1 MPSGVFRMNEECVS
15 DDFTSC
21 VRREF
26 PALDRKVYLDSACIG
41 VAPVR
46 AVRAVTDLVQ
56 TMQYCPAESGTDMHG
71 RLNELRA
78 RARPLAARLIG
89 ADARDIALVESATHG
104 LKIALESLPL
114 RPGDEVLIPDL
125 EFIQLGVMCRQLADR
140 GIAVRTVPHD
150 SSGRVGAD
158 EVRAELTPAVK
169 ALALSSVQWTNGFRA
184 DLGALS
190 ELCRQRGVWLIVDA
204 AQHLG
209 ALPFQVRQTPV
220 DILVCGGHKWL
231 CSPFG
236 TGFLY
241 LDPAARPR
249 LRRPLAGFFAAEP
262 PARTWGEAF
271 LRADITPLR
280 DYEFSTDACAW
291 ETGGTG
297 NYPGAVGLSAAL
309 SLFLELRPQRVEAH
323 LRTLTDYL
331 IDGLDRLGLTVV
343 SPREARHRSGI
354 VTFGTGHAASDLR
367 LMKSLLTAGIAVSV
381 RYTSGVG
388 GVRVSC
394 HVYNTL
400 RDVDALLAAAEDWR
414 RGPRR
419 TAAPTAR
426 APGRPTATAVAQIGR
441 QRALI
446 DALDDD
452 LMGLITARGG
462 VSRGIRRSRVEG
474 AMSRTDLARERE
486 IVERFHHRLGQDG
499 TRLALELLRMCKG
512 DT

>member
-1 MPSGVFRMNEECVS
+1 MGEECVS
-15 DDFTSC
+15 GDFTSC

-26 PALDRKVYLDSACIG
+26 PALAHKVYLDSACIG
-41 VAPVR
+41 IAPLR

-56 TMQYCPAESGTDMHG
+56 GMQYCSAESGTDMHG

-78 RARPLAARLIG
+78 AARPSAARLNG
-89 ADARDIALVESATHG
+89 AEPGDIALMESATHG
-104 LKIALESLPL
+104 LKTAVESLPL
-114 RPGDEVLIPDL
+114 HAGDQVLIPDL
-125 EFIQLGVMCRQLADR
+125 EFIQMGVLWQQLKDR
-140 GIAVRTVPHD
+140 GITVRTVPHD
-150 SSGRVGAD
+150 AAGRVGVDA
-158 EVRAELTPAVK
+158 VRGQLTRDVK
-169 ALALSSVQWTNGFRA
+169 VLALSSVQWTNGFRA
-184 DLGALS
+184 DLAALS
-190 ELCRQRGVWLIVDA
+190 ELCRDRGVWLVVDA

-209 ALPFQVRQTPV
+209 ALPLNVRRTPV

-236 TGFLY
+236 AGFMY
-241 LDPAARPR
+241 LDPAVRSR
-249 LRRPLAGFFAAEP
+249 LRRPLAGFFAARP

-271 LRADITPLR
+271 LRTDLTPLR
-280 DYEFSTDACAW
+280 DYEFSEDAYAW

-309 SLFLELRPQRVEAH
+309 SLFLELRPHRVEAH

-331 IDGLDRLGLTVV
+331 VEGLDRLGLTVV

-354 VTFGTGHAASDLR
+354 LTFGTGDPGTDL
-367 LMKSLLTAGIAVSV
+367 SLLRSLLAAGVAVSV
-381 RYTSGVG
+381 RHMSGVG

-394 HVYNTL
+394 HVYNTPGDL
-400 RDVDALLAAAEDWR
+400 DALLEAARDWQRRPRRATRPAPERAAA
-414 RGPRR
+414 GPR
-419 TAAPTAR
+419 TAA
-426 APGRPTATAVAQIGR
+426 AQVVR

-452 LMGLITARGG
+452 LIGLITARDG

-474 AMSRTDLARERE
+474 AMTRTDLARERE

>member
-1 MPSGVFRMNEECVS
+1 MGEECGS

-26 PALDRKVYLDSACIG
+26 PALANRAYLDSACIG
-41 VAPVR
+41 VAPLR

-56 TMQYCPAESGTDMHG
+56 GMQYCHAESGTAMHG

-89 ADARDIALVESATHG
+89 AEAADIALTESATHG

-114 RPGDEVLIPDL
+114 RAGDQVLIPDL
-125 EFIQLGVMCRQLADR
+125 EFIQMGVMCRQLKDR
-140 GIAVRTVPHD
+140 GVAIRTVPHD
-150 SSGRVGAD
+150 ETGRVGVDA
-158 EVRAELTPAVK
+158 VRAELTRDVK
-169 ALALSSVQWTNGFRA
+169 VLALSSVQWTNGFRA
-184 DLGALS
+184 DLAALS
-190 ELCRQRGVWLIVDA
+190 ELCRQRNVWLVVDA

-209 ALPFQVRQTPV
+209 ALPLNVRQTPV
-220 DILVCGGHKWL
+220 DIVVCGGHKWL

-241 LDPAARPR
+241 LDPAVRPR
-249 LRRPLAGFFAAEP
+249 LRRPLAGFFAARP

-271 LRADITPLR
+271 LRPDITPLR
-280 DYEFSTDACAW
+280 DYEFSEEAYAW

-297 NYPGAVGLSAAL
+297 NYPGAVGLSASL
-309 SLFLELRPQRVEAH
+309 SLLLELRPQRVETH

-331 IDGLDRLGLTVV
+331 TDGLDRLGLTVV
-343 SPREARHRSGI
+343 SPRDPRHRSGI
-354 VTFGTGHAASDLR
+354 ITFSTGRAAADVA
-367 LMKSLLTAGIAVSV
+367 LMGSLLAAGVAVSV
-381 RYTSGVG
+381 RFTSGVG

-394 HVYNTL
+394 HVHNTL
-400 RDVDALLAAAEDWR
+400 RDLDALLAATEAWQR
-414 RGPRR
+414 RPRRNGRPPAHQQPGPRS
-419 TAAPTAR
+419 AA
-426 APGRPTATAVAQIGR
+426 AQIVR

-462 VSRGIRRSRVEG
+462 VSRGIRRSRLEG
-474 AMSRTDLARERE
+474 AMARTDLARERE
-486 IVERFHHRLGQDG
+486 IVERFHTRLGHDG

>member
-1 MPSGVFRMNEECVS
+1 MGEECVS
-15 DDFTSC
+15 DDFTTC

-26 PALDRKVYLDSACIG
+26 PALAHKTYLDSACIG
-41 VAPVR
+41 VAPLR
-46 AVRAVTDLVQ
+46 AVRAVTDLAQ
-56 TMQYCPAESGTDMHG
+56 GMQYCHAESGTDMHG

-78 RARPLAARLIG
+78 AARPLAARLIG
-89 ADARDIALVESATHG
+89 AEPSDIALLESTTHG
-104 LKIALESLPL
+104 LKVAMESLPL
-114 RPGDEVLIPDL
+114 HAGDQVLIPDL
-125 EFIQLGVMCRQLADR
+125 EFIQMGVLWRQLKDR
-140 GIAVRTVPHD
+140 GITVRTVPHD
-150 SSGRVGAD
+150 PGGRFGVDA
-158 EVRAELTPAVK
+158 VRAELTRDVK
-169 ALALSSVQWTNGFRA
+169 VLALSSVQWTNGFRA

-190 ELCRQRGVWLIVDA
+190 ELCRGRGVWLVVDA

-209 ALPFQVRQTPV
+209 ALPFHVRRTPV

-236 TGFLY
+236 AGFMY
-241 LDPAARPR
+241 LDPAVRPR
-249 LRRPLAGFFAAEP
+249 LRRPLAGFFAARP

-271 LRADITPLR
+271 LRADLGPLR
-280 DYEFSTDACAW
+280 DYEFSDDAYAW

-309 SLFLELRPQRVEAH
+309 SLFLELRPQRVEAQ

-331 IDGLDRLGLTVV
+331 VEGLDRRGLPVV

-354 VTFGTGHAASDLR
+354 LTFGTGNTDTDL
-367 LMKSLLTAGIAVSV
+367 SLLRALLAAGVAVSV

-388 GVRVSC
+388 GIRVSC

-400 RDVDALLAAAEDWR
+400 GDLDALLEAAADWQR
-414 RGPRR
+414 RPRPAVRPAPAPAPAGGPRS
-419 TAAPTAR
+419 AA
-426 APGRPTATAVAQIGR
+426 AQIVR

-452 LMGLITARGG
+452 LIGLITARDG

>member
-1 MPSGVFRMNEECVS
+1 MSEECCPG
-15 DDFTSC
+15 DFASC

-56 TMQYCPAESGTDMHG
+56 GMQYCTAESGTEMHG

-78 RARPLAARLIG
+78 SARPLAARLIG
-89 ADARDIALVESATHG
+89 AEASDIALVESATHG

-114 RPGDEVLIPDL
+114 HAGDEVLLPDL
-125 EFIQLGVMCRQLADR
+125 EFIQLGVMCRQLEDR
-140 GIAVRTVPHD
+140 GITVRTVPHD
-150 SSGRVGAD
+150 PSGRIGVDA
-158 EVRAELTPAVK
+158 VRAELTPAVK
-169 ALALSSVQWTNGFRA
+169 VLALSSVQWTNGFRA
-184 DLGALS
+184 DLADLS
-190 ELCRQRGVWLIVDA
+190 ELCRGRGVWLLVDA
-204 AQHLG
+204 AQHVG
-209 ALPFQVRQTPV
+209 ALPFDVRRTPV
-220 DILVCGGHKWL
+220 DLLVCGGHKWL

-241 LDPAARPR
+241 LAPAARPR
-249 LRRPLAGFFAAEP
+249 LRRPLAGFFAARP

-271 LRADITPLR
+271 LRPDLTPLR
-280 DYEFSTDACAW
+280 AYEFTDDAHAW

-331 IDGLDRLGLTVV
+331 IEGLDRLGFTVV

-354 VTFGTGHAASDLR
+354 VTFGTGRAAGDLHLLR
-367 LMKSLLTAGIAVSV
+367 ALLTAGIAVGV

-394 HVYNTL
+394 HLYNTL
-400 RDVDALLAAAEDWR
+400 RDVDALLEAAEDWR

-419 TAAPTAR
+419 TTAPRARTRQLPRAA
-426 APGRPTATAVAQIGR
+426 AQIVR

-452 LMGLITARGG
+452 LMGIVTARGG
-462 VSRGIRRSRVEG
+462 VSRGIRRSRTEG
-474 AMSRTDLARERE
+474 ALSRTDLARERE
-486 IVERFHHRLGQDG
+486 VVERFHDRLGQDG

>member
-1 MPSGVFRMNEECVS
+1 MGEEYVS
-15 DDFTSC
+15 DDFTAC

-26 PALDRKVYLDSACIG
+26 PALAHKAYLDTACIG
-41 VAPVR
+41 VAPLR
-46 AVRAVTDLVQ
+46 AVRAVTDLAQ
-56 TMQYCPAESGTDMHG
+56 GMQYCPAESGTAMHG

-78 RARPLAARLIG
+78 QARPLAARLIG
-89 ADARDIALVESATHG
+89 AEASDIALTESATHG

-114 RPGDEVLIPDL
+114 RAGDQVLIPDL
-125 EFIQLGVMCRQLADR
+125 EFIQMGVMWQQLKDR
-140 GIAVRTVPHD
+140 GITVRTVPHD
-150 SSGRVGAD
+150 EAGRIGVDA
-158 EVRAELTPAVK
+158 VRAELTRDVK
-169 ALALSSVQWTNGFRA
+169 VVALSSVQWTNGYRA
-184 DLGALS
+184 DLAALS
-190 ELCRQRGVWLIVDA
+190 ELCRRRDIWLVVDA

-209 ALPFQVRQTPV
+209 ALPLNVRRTPV

-271 LRADITPLR
+271 LRPDLTPLQ
-280 DYEFSTDACAW
+280 DYEFSEDAYAW

-309 SLFLELRPQRVEAH
+309 SLLLELRPQRVEAH

-331 IDGLDRLGLTVV
+331 TEGLDRLRLTVV
-343 SPREARHRSGI
+343 SPRDPRHRSGI
-354 VTFGTGHAASDLR
+354 ITFTTGRPSADAA
-367 LMKSLLTAGIAVSV
+367 LMGSLLAAGVAVSV
-381 RYTSGVG
+381 RFTSGVG

-394 HVYNTL
+394 HLYNTL
-400 RDVDALLAAAEDWR
+400 RDLDALLEATEDWQR
-414 RGPRR
+414 RPRR
-419 TAAPTAR
+419 N
-426 APGRPTATAVAQIGR
+426 GRPTGHPQPRRSAAAQVVR

-452 LMGLITARGG
+452 LMGLITARDG
-462 VSRGIRRSRVEG
+462 VSRGIRRSRFEG

-486 IVERFHHRLGQDG
+486 VVERFHHRLGQNG
-499 TRLALELLRMCKG
+499 TRLALELLRMCRG

>member
-1 MPSGVFRMNEECVS
+1 MGEECVS
-15 DDFTSC
+15 GDFTSC

-26 PALDRKVYLDSACIG
+26 PALAHKVYLDSACIG
-41 VAPVR
+41 IAPLR

-56 TMQYCPAESGTDMHG
+56 GMQYCSAESGTDMHG

-78 RARPLAARLIG
+78 AARPSAARLIG
-89 ADARDIALVESATHG
+89 AEPGDIALMESATHG
-104 LKIALESLPL
+104 LKTAVESLPL
-114 RPGDEVLIPDL
+114 QAGDQVLIPDL
-125 EFIQLGVMCRQLADR
+125 EFIQMGVLWQQLKDR
-140 GIAVRTVPHD
+140 GITVRTVPHD
-150 SSGRVGAD
+150 AAGRVGVDA
-158 EVRAELTPAVK
+158 VRGQLTRDVK
-169 ALALSSVQWTNGFRA
+169 VLALSSVQWTNGFRA
-184 DLGALS
+184 DLAALS
-190 ELCRQRGVWLIVDA
+190 ELCRSSGVWLVVDA

-209 ALPFQVRQTPV
+209 ALPLNVRRTPV

-236 TGFLY
+236 AGFMY
-241 LDPAARPR
+241 LDPAVRSR
-249 LRRPLAGFFAAEP
+249 LRRPLAGFFAARP

-271 LRADITPLR
+271 LRTDLTPLR
-280 DYEFSTDACAW
+280 DYEFSEDAYAW

-309 SLFLELRPQRVEAH
+309 SLFLELRPHRVEAH

-331 IDGLDRLGLTVV
+331 VEGLDRLGLTVV
-343 SPREARHRSGI
+343 SPREVRHRSGI
-354 VTFGTGHAASDLR
+354 LTFGTGDPGADL
-367 LMKSLLTAGIAVSV
+367 SLLRSLLAAGVAVSV
-381 RYTSGVG
+381 RHMSGVG

-394 HVYNTL
+394 HVYNTPGDL
-400 RDVDALLAAAEDWR
+400 DALLEAAQDWQR
-414 RGPRR
+414 RPRR
-419 TAAPTAR
+419 TTRPAPERAAAGPRTA
-426 APGRPTATAVAQIGR
+426 AAQIVR

-452 LMGLITARGG
+452 LIGLISARDG

-474 AMSRTDLARERE
+474 AMTRTDLARERE

>member
-1 MPSGVFRMNEECVS
+1 MSEECVS
-15 DDFTSC
+15 RDFTSC

-26 PALDRKVYLDSACIG
+26 PALAHKVYLDSACIG
-41 VAPVR
+41 VAPLR
-46 AVRAVTDLVQ
+46 AVRAVTDLAQ
-56 TMQYCPAESGTDMHG
+56 GMQYCHAESGTDMHG

-78 RARPLAARLIG
+78 AARPLAARLIG
-89 ADARDIALVESATHG
+89 AEPGDIALMESATHG
-104 LKIALESLPL
+104 LKTAVESLPL
-114 RPGDEVLIPDL
+114 SAGDQVLIPDL
-125 EFIQLGVMCRQLADR
+125 EFIQMGVAWQQLKDR
-140 GIAVRTVPHD
+140 GVTVRTVPHD
-150 SSGRVGAD
+150 PAGRFGVDA
-158 EVRAELTPAVK
+158 VRDLLTPDVK
-169 ALALSSVQWTNGFRA
+169 VLALSSVQWTNGFRA
-184 DLGALS
+184 DLAALS
-190 ELCRQRGVWLIVDA
+190 ELCRTRGVWLVVDA

-209 ALPFQVRQTPV
+209 ALPLDVRRTPV

-236 TGFLY
+236 AGFMY
-241 LDPAARPR
+241 LDPAVRPR
-249 LRRPLAGFFAAEP
+249 LRRPPAGFFAARP

-271 LRADITPLR
+271 LRTDLTPLR
-280 DYEFSTDACAW
+280 DYEFSEDAYAW
-291 ETGGTG
+291 EIGGTG

-309 SLFLELRPQRVEAH
+309 SLFLELRPGRVEAH
-323 LRTLTDYL
+323 LRSLTDYL
-331 IDGLDRLGLTVV
+331 VEGLDRLGLTVV
-343 SPREARHRSGI
+343 SPREAHHRSGI
-354 VTFGTGHAASDLR
+354 LTFATGSTGTDL
-367 LMKSLLTAGIAVSV
+367 SLLGSLLAAGVAVSV
-381 RYTSGVG
+381 RYISGVG

-400 RDVDALLAAAEDWR
+400 RDLDALLEAAADWQR
-414 RGPRR
+414 RPRR
-419 TAAPTAR
+419 ATRPGPERAVGTPRSAA
-426 APGRPTATAVAQIGR
+426 AQIVR

-452 LMGLITARGG
+452 LIGLITARDG